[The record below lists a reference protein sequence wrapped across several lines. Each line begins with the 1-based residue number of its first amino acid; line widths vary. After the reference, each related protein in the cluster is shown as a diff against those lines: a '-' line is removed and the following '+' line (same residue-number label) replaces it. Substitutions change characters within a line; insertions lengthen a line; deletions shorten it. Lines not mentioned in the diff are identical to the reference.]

1 MPARPPRL
9 KQRRDFQRV
18 AGKGQRA
25 ARPGLVLQALPV
37 AGTELRIGFT
47 ATKKIGNA
55 VVRNRTKRRLREAA
69 RLLLGSGQAQGF
81 DLVLIG
87 REATAKRPWQTLLG
101 DLRGVLKQAGV
112 LESGEP
118 GRAAEPPEAANAARA
133 QTASNPEI
141 ASDMRAS
148 QGGGAA
154 VRRLRA
160 C

>member
-9 KQRRDFQRV
+9 KVRRDFQRV

-37 AGTELRIGFT
+37 AGGDLRVGFT
-47 ATKKIGNA
+47 VTKKIGNA

-69 RLLLGSGQAQGF
+69 RLMLGDGQAQGF

-112 LESGEP
+112 TES
-118 GRAAEPPEAANAARA
+118 GRAAEPAEAAKA
-133 QTASNPEI
+133 
-141 ASDMRAS
+141 
-148 QGGGAA
+148 GA
-154 VRRLRA
+154 
-160 C
+160 